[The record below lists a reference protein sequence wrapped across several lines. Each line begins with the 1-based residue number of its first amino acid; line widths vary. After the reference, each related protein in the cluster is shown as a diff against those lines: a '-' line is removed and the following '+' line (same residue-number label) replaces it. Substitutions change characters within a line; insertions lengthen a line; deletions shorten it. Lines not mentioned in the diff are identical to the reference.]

1 LPTAPILAGLLPPII
16 DVTGIIAIDLVT
28 LVIAFLF
35 LLVVSVGLI
44 AYRVRQVREV
54 EAIVPDHDQD

>member
-1 LPTAPILAGLLPPII
+1 
-16 DVTGIIAIDLVT
+16 
-28 LVIAFLF
+28 
-35 LLVVSVGLI
+35 VGLI